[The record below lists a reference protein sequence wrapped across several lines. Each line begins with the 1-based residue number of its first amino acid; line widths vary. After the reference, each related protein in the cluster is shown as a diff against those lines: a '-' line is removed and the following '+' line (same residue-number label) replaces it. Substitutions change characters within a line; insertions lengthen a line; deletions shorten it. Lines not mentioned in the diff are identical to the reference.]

1 MTEWDIKKNL
11 NREVSHKGEGGYIL
25 TGGIIRKDKK
35 TNEFYYQAELLDTR
49 TGNCVVY
56 VRLKEVEPIEC
67 TETYNPTH
75 HPRSNSITVAGE

>member
-11 NREVSHKGEGGYIL
+11 NREVSHKGESGYIL

-49 TGNCVVY
+49 TN
-56 VRLKEVEPIEC
+56 
-67 TETYNPTH
+67 
-75 HPRSNSITVAGE
+75 NSIVYARLEEVSNAHTD

>member
-35 TNEFYYQAELLDTR
+35 DE
-49 TGNCVVY
+49 
-56 VRLKEVEPIEC
+56 
-67 TETYNPTH
+67 
-75 HPRSNSITVAGE
+75 